1 MKGIVTLV
9 VKRLALGLVT
19 IIVISVLIFVGVE
32 ALPGDLAEA
41 ILGQEATPETV
52 AAFRK
57 ELKLDLPPH
66 VRYFRLAGG
75 LYEG

>member
-1 MKGIVTLV
+1 MKGIVSLI
-9 VKRLALGLVT
+9 VKRLALGLIT

-66 VRYFRLAGG
+66 VILNN
-75 LYEG
+75 